1 MRVSF
6 EREST
11 HSCNLLL
18 DQLFLEVP
26 GHVAKVRI
34 REERYDNGH
43 DRQGDDPESV
53 SPFAQQLVFVEYR
66 RIPRRPDTGRAMR
79 PGPTMQGAGRTLCHC
94 AHD

>member
-26 GHVAKVRI
+26 GHVAEVRI

-53 SPFAQQLVFVEYR
+53 NPFAQQLAFVAYGNMAPSR
-66 RIPRRPDTGRAMR
+66 HKTGSRP
-79 PGPTMQGAGRTLCHC
+79 QGGWTYIMSLCP
-94 AHD
+94 